1 MMKTAEVCL
10 DKPRLARLPIGD
22 FLCTLFDTLAKHR
35 CQFLHNSISH
45 PVDGKYRCWTCL
57 REFETDW

>member
-10 DKPRLARLPIGD
+10 DKPRLARPIGD
-22 FLCTLFDTLAKHR
+22 FLSTLFDALAKHR
-35 CQFLHNSISH
+35 CQFLHGSISR